1 MYEHL
6 TFPLYGS
13 ASKVNYFFVF
23 KSGIESS
30 FTDHLYSKMDNKEAN
45 VVVITK
51 FIAYF
56 PPSILLFGRGIT
68 AKEGLF
74 FNML

>member
-1 MYEHL
+1 
-6 TFPLYGS
+6 
-13 ASKVNYFFVF
+13 
-23 KSGIESS
+23 
-30 FTDHLYSKMDNKEAN
+30 MDNKEAN

-74 FNML
+74 FNHVIVSRAVLKLLHSFK